1 MAEKSPPRIAV
12 IWARSAAS
20 HSAGFSAKLQLLA
33 DSALAA
39 VLDAGGTPVPVDSAA
54 GPIDAAGYAGV
65 LVLGGGDIDPR
76 RYGGNSGEP
85 TLDNVCPEADAAEL
99 EVIQGAAGRGIPV
112 LGICRGM
119 QLINVAFGGS
129 LREDLG
135 AGSVHRLLAAPPAPY
150 APPAPAGTG
159 MAAHAVVVR
168 SGTLL
173 ADALGQMAVPTLP
186 VQSGHH
192 QAVRKLGRGLRISAA
207 AADGV
212 IEAVEREDGLPG
224 WLLGVQWH
232 PEAPGTEPGQLRA
245 LLDSF
250 LAAARQPERNPAGA

>member
-1 MAEKSPPRIAV
+1 MSDGSSPRIAL

-20 HSAGFSAKLQLLA
+20 HSAGFSATLQLLA
-33 DSALAA
+33 ESALAA

-54 GPIDAAGYAGV
+54 GPIDAAGFSGV

-76 RYGGNSGEP
+76 RYGGNSREP
-85 TLDNVCPEADAAEL
+85 TLDNICPEADAAEL
-99 EVIQGAAGRGIPV
+99 AVIQDAAGRGIPV

-129 LREDLG
+129 LHEDLG
-135 AGSVHRLLAAPPAPY
+135 AGSVHRLLAAH
-150 APPAPAGTG
+150 PAPAGTG
-159 MAAHAVVVR
+159 MAAHAVVV
-168 SGTLL
+168 SPGTLL
-173 ADALGQMAVPTLP
+173 ADALGRMAGPTLP

-212 IEAVEREDGLPG
+212 IEAVERLDGQPG

-232 PEAPGTEPGQLRA
+232 PEAPGTEPGQFRA